1 MVEQQI
7 EVVVPGINLHLLPPL
22 QEGKADTKFEDEALQ
37 LVRDRRLHVLLG
49 IGVLQPKE
57 VEDVGIA

>member
-1 MVEQQI
+1 
-7 EVVVPGINLHLLPPL
+7 
-22 QEGKADTKFEDEALQ
+22 
-37 LVRDRRLHVLLG
+37 VRDRRLHVLLG